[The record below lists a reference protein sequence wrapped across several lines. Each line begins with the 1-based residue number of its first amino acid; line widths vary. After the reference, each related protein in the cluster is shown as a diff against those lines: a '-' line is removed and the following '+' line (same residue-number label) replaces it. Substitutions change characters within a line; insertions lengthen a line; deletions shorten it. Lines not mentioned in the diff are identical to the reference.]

1 MSLINSDNE
10 LDNLLFGDNI
20 FQNPS
25 ESPIIQKPKE
35 FANFKKVETR
45 AKTRAKKTVKGLV
58 KNYLT
63 PDMLDDE
70 YLKLKV
76 GLDIDR
82 LTDVLYV
89 LETSK
94 WAITCLMEEID
105 SGSKRSIDF
114 DALSKLQKQNL
125 ETMKTEKGLRQIL
138 EDEYKRFAENFVK
151 KDMDGTPQLESSI
164 ESESGNIRTRGHK
177 ALVEMVQKAKAA
189 ANEASKIEED
199 EIVVTN
205 VTQEENETL

>member
-1 MSLINSDNE
+1 MILNNSDG
-10 LDNLLFGDNI
+10 LDELLFGDNI
-20 FQNPS
+20 FTNPS

-45 AKTRAKKTVKGLV
+45 AKSRAKKTIKGLV
-58 KNYLT
+58 KNYLS
-63 PDMLDDE
+63 PDMLDDD

-114 DALSKLQKQNL
+114 DALSKLQRQNL

-138 EDEYKRFAENFVK
+138 EDEYKRFADNFVK
-151 KDMDGTPQLESSI
+151 KDVDGSPQQLESS
-164 ESESGNIRTRGHK
+164 SEVSGNIRTRGHK
-177 ALVEMVQKAKAA
+177 ALVDMLQKAKAD
-189 ANEASKIEED
+189 IEESNKND
-199 EIVVTN
+199 EDLIVVTN
-205 VTQEENETL
+205 VTQEENETV